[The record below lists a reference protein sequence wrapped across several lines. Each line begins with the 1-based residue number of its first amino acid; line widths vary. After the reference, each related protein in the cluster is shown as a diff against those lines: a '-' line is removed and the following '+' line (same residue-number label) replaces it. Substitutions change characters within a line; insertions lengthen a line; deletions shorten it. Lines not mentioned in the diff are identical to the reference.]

1 VSDVGLTTRLQQFL
15 TDVQGQSN
23 HCLDL
28 VLPDEETHPAVVHR
42 AMRYSVFAGGKR
54 FRPALVIAAG
64 RVFGAPQETLLNLA
78 CGIELIHTYSL
89 IHDDLPCMD
98 DDDLRRGKPTLHKV
112 FGEGVAVLA
121 GDALYALAFEIISRC
136 SDPQVVAEVARATG
150 TMGMIGGQVV
160 DILLEG
166 QPIRPEDLEY
176 IHEHKTGSIIT
187 ACVTAGAR
195 LGDAEPGE
203 VEAIDRYGRN
213 VGLAFQ
219 IVDDVLDEVGDAA
232 TLGKE
237 PGSDRIKDKNTYP
250 KLHGLEGSVQIATEL
265 VERAKNELVLPG
277 RDTIILRLLADFV
290 VQRVT

>member
-1 VSDVGLTTRLQQFL
+1 MSEVGLTTQLPQFL
-15 TDVQGQSN
+15 TDVQEQSN
-23 HCLDL
+23 HGLDL
-28 VLPDEETHPAVVHR
+28 VLPDETTYPAVVHR

-64 RVFGAPQETLLNLA
+64 RVFDAPETPLLELA

-121 GDALYALAFEIISRC
+121 GDALYALAFEVISRC
-136 SDPQVVAEVARATG
+136 GVPDVVAEVARATG

-166 QPIRPEDLEY
+166 QSIRPEDLEY
-176 IHEHKTGSIIT
+176 IHDHKTGSLIT
-187 ACVTAGAR
+187 ACVTGGAR
-195 LGDAEPGE
+195 LGDADPDE
-203 VEAIDRYGRN
+203 VERIGRYGRHI
-213 VGLAFQ
+213 GLAFQ
-219 IVDDVLDEVGDAA
+219 IVDDVLDEVGDAV

-237 PGSDRIKDKNTYP
+237 PGSDRSKDKNTYP
-250 KLHGLEGSVQIATEL
+250 KLHGLEGSIQIAAEL

>member
-1 VSDVGLTTRLQQFL
+1 MSDVGLTTDIQPFL
-15 TDVQGQSN
+15 TLIQERSN
-23 HCLDL
+23 QYLDR
-28 VLPDEETHPAVVHR
+28 VLPSEETHPTVVHR

-54 FRPALVIAAG
+54 FRPALVMAAG
-64 RVFGAPQETLLNLA
+64 QVFGAAEAPLLEVA

-121 GDALYALAFEIISRC
+121 GDALYALAFEVISRC
-136 SDPQVVAEVARATG
+136 GDPEVVAEVARSTG
-150 TMGMIGGQVV
+150 TMGMIGGQVA

-166 QPIRPEDLEY
+166 QSIRPEDLEY
-176 IHEHKTGSIIT
+176 IHEHKTGSLIT
-187 ACVTAGAR
+187 ACVAAGAR
-195 LGDAEPGE
+195 LGDATGDELE
-203 VEAIDRYGRN
+203 TIRRYGRN
-213 VGLAFQ
+213 IGLAFQ
-219 IVDDVLDEVGDAA
+219 IVDDVLDEIGDAA

-237 PGSDRIKDKNTYP
+237 PGSDRVKDKNTYP
-250 KLHGLEGSVQIATEL
+250 KLHGLEGSTRMAAEL

>member
-1 VSDVGLTTRLQQFL
+1 MSDVGLTTHLPQFL
-15 TDVQGQSN
+15 TDVLEQSN

-64 RVFGAPQETLLNLA
+64 RVFSAPEEPLLSLA

-121 GDALYALAFEIISRC
+121 GDALYALAFEVISRC
-136 SDPQVVAEVARATG
+136 GAPDVVAEVARATG

-166 QPIRPEDLEY
+166 QSIRPEDLEY
-176 IHEHKTGSIIT
+176 IHDHKTGSLIT

-195 LGDAEPGE
+195 LGDADPYE
-203 VEAIDRYGRN
+203 VEAIGRFGRN
-213 VGLAFQ
+213 IGLAFQ

-250 KLHGLEGSVQIATEL
+250 KLHGLENSVEIAAEL